1 MLIDQMHPDPGWNA
15 VCWWRR
21 VGLSSATTPARTE
34 RVMRL
39 VGRPVPRQFW
49 AEAGG
54 AALTAALLVLTLIAR
69 DWIELVFG
77 VDPDRGDGSLE
88 VTLVVMAAIAT
99 CVLALLAR
107 RDWRRAQPA
116 TRRPV

>member
-77 VDPDRGDGSLE
+77 VDPDHGDGSLE

>member
-1 MLIDQMHPDPGWNA
+1 
-15 VCWWRR
+15 
-21 VGLSSATTPARTE
+21 
-34 RVMRL
+34 MRF
-39 VGRPVPRQFW
+39 VGRSLPRRFL

-54 AALTAALLVLTLIAR
+54 AALTAALLVLTLITR

-77 VDPDRGDGSLE
+77 IDPDHGNGAVE
-88 VTLVVMAAIAT
+88 VALVVMAAIAT

-116 TRRPV
+116 TQPPV

>member
-1 MLIDQMHPDPGWNA
+1 MLIDQMHPDPGWNV
-15 VCWWRR
+15 VCWWSR
-21 VGLSSATTPARTE
+21 VGLGDDTSEDGARVATCRQARTTTI
-34 RVMRL
+34 L
-39 VGRPVPRQFW
+39 
-49 AEAGG
+49 GG
-54 AALTAALLVLTLIAR
+54 SRGSALTAALLVLTLIAR

-77 VDPDRGDGSLE
+77 VDPDHGDGSLE
-88 VTLVVMAAIAT
+88 VALVVMAAIAT